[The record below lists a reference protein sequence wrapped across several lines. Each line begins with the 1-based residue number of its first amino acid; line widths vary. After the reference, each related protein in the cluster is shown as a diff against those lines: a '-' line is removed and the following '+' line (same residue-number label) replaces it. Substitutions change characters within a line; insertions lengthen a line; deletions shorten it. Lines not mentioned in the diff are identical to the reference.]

1 TAPSTTKLNFDD
13 LQSEARF
20 RSLWVFGASK
30 MANLLFT
37 FGLARKLEG
46 SGVTVNAI
54 HPGLMRTTLMRE
66 AAAPIRWLL
75 NLISQSPEKAAEPIV
90 KVAIMPEYAG
100 KNGLFFAKGKEIR
113 ASTYA
118 YDKEVQARLW
128 DVSLRLTGLK

>member
-1 TAPSTTKLNFDD
+1 
-13 LQSEARF
+13 
-20 RSLWVFGASK
+20 